1 MAETNDLLKSEI
13 AQRILTETALRES
26 TQRLDAILAGTRSIV
41 WTTDS
46 NGLFSTP
53 QKSWERFTGQTWEEH
68 QGMGWVNAIHEED
81 RASIR
86 RRWNES
92 VTSGSKHQVSGR
104 IWNQNTH
111 TFHTFVAEAVP
122 VRNADGSIR
131 EWVGTVS
138 DIEEQHQAEANL
150 GIAQSEIAKQK
161 RELELIY
168 EAAPVGMSLIDR
180 EFRFLRI
187 NDTLATINGYSR
199 EQHIGRRADELLSG
213 LNDQLVPIYNRVF
226 ETSAPV
232 LNVEI
237 VGKTPATD
245 EPRTWLASYF
255 PLKLENAKDSP
266 VTAVSAIV
274 QDITER
280 KRQEERL
287 RTSEQMALAAN
298 RSKSEFLANMSHEIR
313 TPMAAILGYSD
324 VLLGQ
329 LTDTEN
335 RNCVLIMKRN
345 GEHLLELI
353 NDILDLSRIEAGK
366 LDVEIEPIPLPQ
378 LVADI
383 QSLMAVRADEKKVKF
398 DIAFEGKVPRTIET
412 DAKRLRQVLINLI
425 GNAIKFT
432 DEGQVLLKVKFI
444 EGANPPMIE
453 FAIQDSG
460 IGMTDEQIERL
471 FKPFSQA
478 DSSVTRQ
485 YGGSGLGLAI
495 SQRLVQMMNGEMD
508 LESRLGK
515 GSTFYV
521 RLPVASFDS
530 IELVNPSLTL
540 RELEP
545 EVELAQTPTLACRVL
560 IVDDRRDVRHISQHF
575 LQKAGAKVVT
585 ADDGQKGINAAQAAV
600 DTGQAFDL
608 ILMDMQ
614 MPKIDGLQATAI
626 LRSVGIDWPII
637 ALTADAMKGDRDRCL
652 NGGCDDYLSKPIDH
666 RKLVSMVAKYTQ
678 VITRQELLRLRAERA
693 QLLRAKLDENS

>member
-1 MAETNDLLKSEI
+1 MLEYFVKFFDTSDFPARWYCGRWSDFLGWLHILSDLGTFAAYFAIPIVLIYFAHKRNDFPFTKLFWLFAGFILACGTVHLIEAIIFWHPIYRVSGAMKFITAVISWSAVIALVRFMPQILSLPSMAETNDLLKSEI

-353 NDILDLSRIEAGK
+353 NDILDLSRIGK
-366 LDVEIEPIPLPQ
+366 
-378 LVADI
+378 
-383 QSLMAVRADEKKVKF
+383 
-398 DIAFEGKVPRTIET
+398 
-412 DAKRLRQVLINLI
+412 
-425 GNAIKFT
+425 
-432 DEGQVLLKVKFI
+432 
-444 EGANPPMIE
+444 
-453 FAIQDSG
+453 
-460 IGMTDEQIERL
+460 
-471 FKPFSQA
+471 
-478 DSSVTRQ
+478 
-485 YGGSGLGLAI
+485 
-495 SQRLVQMMNGEMD
+495 
-508 LESRLGK
+508 
-515 GSTFYV
+515 
-521 RLPVASFDS
+521 
-530 IELVNPSLTL
+530 
-540 RELEP
+540 
-545 EVELAQTPTLACRVL
+545 
-560 IVDDRRDVRHISQHF
+560 
-575 LQKAGAKVVT
+575 
-585 ADDGQKGINAAQAAV
+585 
-600 DTGQAFDL
+600 
-608 ILMDMQ
+608 
-614 MPKIDGLQATAI
+614 
-626 LRSVGIDWPII
+626 RSV
-637 ALTADAMKGDRDRCL
+637 AT
-652 NGGCDDYLSKPIDH
+652 GG
-666 RKLVSMVAKYTQ
+666 V
-678 VITRQELLRLRAERA
+678 
-693 QLLRAKLDENS
+693 